1 MCLRS
6 FLWKWM
12 VTFNERSIFWIYDC
26 KVFFT
31 STSRDFD
38 SMYSE
43 SFSFASTAKCNSMV
57 ELFASTG
64 RGFDSSIIAIFS
76 FASTGKC
83 NLMVELFAST
93 GRDFDSSIITIF
105 SFASTGKCNL
115 MVELFASTGRDF
127 DSSIKFNAPTCEEYC
142 EWFPSCGTEVAF
154 DIKQVC
160 FKFSSVIS
168 RDQQAAV
175 GSLLRIGAFLSN
187 NSLLRKKMISI

>member
-1 MCLRS
+1 MLCLRS
-6 FLWKWM
+6 FLW
-12 VTFNERSIFWIYDC
+12 FQRSKKNSTEGSNGCSSRVKSTRNLSRSTSLEMNGYLQRAIDILNLRLQSF
-26 KVFFT
+26 FFT
-31 STSRDFD
+31 STGRDFD

-64 RGFDSSIIAIFS
+64 RDFDSSIIAIFS

-83 NLMVELFAST
+83 NSMVELFAST

-142 EWFPSCGTEVAF
+142 E
-154 DIKQVC
+154 
-160 FKFSSVIS
+160 
-168 RDQQAAV
+168 
-175 GSLLRIGAFLSN
+175 
-187 NSLLRKKMISI
+187 